1 MNFLKTQ
8 LNLSAS
14 CHKQV
19 ANLNTLRAISP
30 SISFKVTNL
39 LFLLFALL
47 LLLPGYSFAKEPN
60 NIKDPKSVDDIIKL
74 KQPPAGVVIEIVTWG
89 GDNLEWALPR
99 AKAFISKL
107 RAKHPK
113 LPVAIVTHGAEQ
125 FALTKDETKDNKEV
139 HQLVKSLGNDDV
151 PIHVCETFAG
161 WRGLSADDFPKYVNV
176 SAAGPAQVNDYIAIG
191 YELILITDEE

>member
-1 MNFLKTQ
+1 MNFQKTQ
-8 LNLSAS
+8 ENLSVS
-14 CHKQV
+14 CRKLAAKKNIYQLENKKLIH
-19 ANLNTLRAISP
+19 L
-30 SISFKVTNL
+30 F
-39 LFLLFALL
+39 FLLFSF
-47 LLLPGYSFAKEPN
+47 LLLPTHSFA
-60 NIKDPKSVDDIIKL
+60 KDPKSVEDIIK
-74 KQPPAGVVIEIVTWG
+74 QTTPPSGVVIEIVTWG

-99 AKAFISKL
+99 AKDYIQKL
-107 RAKHPK
+107 RKIFPK

-176 SAAGPAQVNDYIAIG
+176 AAAGPAQVNDYIAIG